1 MKKLLLQ
8 SIVCATALLPFTQAQ
23 AADPAGAK
31 RYGDFL
37 PGKTFSFKVTN
48 VTSAKAGVTG
58 GTVKAPVPS
67 GIPKFTK
74 GQKVTF
80 TIGAKGEL
88 KGPGFS
94 TSFSTGSITSNAY
107 VDKQSGTTLPD
118 QAIVFKNYKK
128 QPEGVNLTFNKVN
141 ISGFSTSVHLVNYTL
156 E

>member
-1 MKKLLLQ
+1 MKTLLLPL
-8 SIVCATALLPFTQAQ
+8 SVCATALLPLTQAQ

-48 VTSAKAGVTG
+48 VTSAKATATG

-94 TSFSTGSITSNAY
+94 TSFSTGSITSNSY
-107 VDKQSGTTLPD
+107 VDKQSGGTVPD

-128 QPEGVNLTFNKVN
+128 QPEGVNLTFNK
-141 ISGFSTSVHLVNYTL
+141 ITIAGYSSAVHLVNYTL

>member
-8 SIVCATALLPFTQAQ
+8 LIVCATALLPFTQAQ
-23 AADPAGAK
+23 AAGAK

-37 PGKTFSFKVTN
+37 PGKTFSLKVTN
-48 VTSAKAGVTG
+48 VTSAKASVTG
-58 GTVKAPVPS
+58 GTVKSPIPS
-67 GIPKFTK
+67 GIPKFKK

-94 TSFSTGSITSNAY
+94 TTFSTGSITSNSY
-107 VDKQSGTTLPD
+107 VDKQSGNTLPD
-118 QAIVFKNYKK
+118 QAIVFKNFKK

-141 ISGFSTSVHLVNYTL
+141 ISGFSSTVHLVNYTF